1 MLGFFARRLGAG
13 LLTLLV
19 IAILSFTLTR
29 MAPGSPFSS
38 EKALHPETIAAFDKH
53 FGLNDP
59 LYLQFWRAMKGYV
72 VGDFGPSLYYRG
84 QSCNDYV
91 WPGFQKS
98 ILLGPIAALI
108 AFAIGVPL
116 GVVAA
121 ARHNKFADYFA
132 MSVSVVGICVPNFLL
147 APLLVMIF
155 ALNLKWLPTALW
167 PEDFSAKELAK
178 LIMPAIALSFVHIAY
193 ISRLARAGMLDVM
206 NKDFIRTARAKGL
219 DEKAVV
225 LRHGLK
231 NGITPVV
238 SYTGPMIAYVV
249 TGSLVVEQIFALPGL
264 GRIFVTAATNR
275 DMNMIM
281 AGVLVFSTLVILM
294 NIVVDMVYGLLDP
307 RVRVA

>member
-1 MLGFFARRLGAG
+1 MFGFFVCRLGAG

-38 EKALHPETIAAFDKH
+38 EKALHPETITAFDKH
-53 FGLNDP
+53 FGLNDT

-98 ILLGPIAALI
+98 ILLGPIAAVI
-108 AFAIGVPL
+108 AMAVGIPL
-116 GVVAA
+116 GVLAA
-121 ARHNKFADYFA
+121 AKHNKLPDYVA
-132 MSVSVVGICVPNFLL
+132 MSISIVGICVPNFLL

-155 ALNLKWLPTALW
+155 AVNLKWLPTALW
-167 PEDFSAKELAK
+167 PETFSGAELTK

-219 DEKAVV
+219 DERAVV

-238 SYTGPMIAYVV
+238 SYTGPMIAYMV

-294 NIVVDMVYGLLDP
+294 NILVDLVYGFLDP